1 MRFKKWTTR
10 NIIVGLIV
18 FLSVVGVSGA
28 VYYQTSQKTQ
38 AIEDNGYY
46 ECSGK
51 FDSKMTPVSNMLII
65 LKIING
71 SNFCDGTLQSA
82 KSLLPRSDTTG
93 KNR

>member
-38 AIEDNGYY
+38 QLRIMAIMNAVVNLTV
-46 ECSGK
+46 K
-51 FDSKMTPVSNMLII
+51 
-65 LKIING
+65 
-71 SNFCDGTLQSA
+71 
-82 KSLLPRSDTTG
+82 
-93 KNR
+93 

>member
-38 AIEDNGYY
+38 TV
-46 ECSGK
+46 K
-51 FDSKMTPVSNMLII
+51 
-65 LKIING
+65 
-71 SNFCDGTLQSA
+71 
-82 KSLLPRSDTTG
+82 
-93 KNR
+93 

>member
-46 ECSGK
+46 ECRGNLTVK
-51 FDSKMTPVSNMLII
+51 
-65 LKIING
+65 
-71 SNFCDGTLQSA
+71 
-82 KSLLPRSDTTG
+82 
-93 KNR
+93 

>member
-10 NIIVGLIV
+10 NIIAGLIV

-65 LKIING
+65 LKIRHKHK
-71 SNFCDGTLQSA
+71 LQ
-82 KSLLPRSDTTG
+82 KNWGLELLQ
-93 KNR
+93 